1 MSMIVKDDIWVFL
14 PAYNEATVIRGIIK
28 NIKSCGYVNIIVVD
42 DGSTDKTYKFAQEE
56 GARVLHLCLNRGVG
70 AAIRA
75 AILFAKKK
83 NIEFMVF
90 MDADGQ
96 HFPSEIK
103 KLVDELQKQKAD
115 IVIGSRFLEQESK
128 IPFSRIIYNKIAN
141 MFTYFGKSTVTDSQS
156 GFRLLNKV
164 AINNLVDLE
173 LDEYGIC
180 TEMVWKA
187 NAMKLNLA
195 ETPIKVQYT
204 KYSQSKGQNFWKG
217 IQTAYNL
224 IKNILYEH

>member
-14 PAYNEATVIRGIIK
+14 PAYNEATVIRDIIK
-28 NIKSCGYVNIIVVD
+28 NLKSCGYANLVVVD
-42 DGSTDKTYKFAQEE
+42 DGSTDNTYKFAQEE
-56 GARVLHLCLNRGVG
+56 GAKILHLCLNRGVG

-96 HFPSEIK
+96 HFPSEIE

-115 IVIGSRFLEQESK
+115 IVIGSRFLEHESK

-141 MFTYFGKSTVTDSQS
+141 MFTYFGKSTITDSQS

-164 AINNLVDLE
+164 AINNLDLE

-187 NAMKLNLA
+187 NAMKLNLV

-204 KYSQSKGQNFWKG
+204 KYSQSKGQNLWKG
-217 IQTAYNL
+217 IKTACNL
-224 IKNILYEH
+224 LKNIFYEH

>member
-1 MSMIVKDDIWVFL
+1 MSVPVKDNIWIFL
-14 PAYNEATVIRGIIK
+14 PAFNEATVIREVIK
-28 NIKSCGYVNIIVVD
+28 SLKSCGYTNIVVVD
-42 DGSTDKTYKFAQEE
+42 DGSTDNTHKFAQEE
-56 GARVLHLCLNRGVG
+56 GAKVLRLCLNRGVG
-70 AAIRA
+70 AATRA
-75 AILFAKKK
+75 AILFAKRK
-83 NIEFMVF
+83 NIEFMAL

-96 HFPSEIK
+96 HYPSEIE
-103 KLVDELQKQKAD
+103 KLTNELQKQQAD
-115 IVIGSRFLEQESK
+115 IVIGSRFLEKKSK
-128 IPFSRIIYNKIAN
+128 IPFSRVIYNRIAN

-164 AINNLVDLE
+164 AIHHLNLE

-187 NAMKLNLA
+187 NALKIKIV

-204 KYSQSKGQNFWKG
+204 KYSQSKGQSLWKG

-224 IKNILYEH
+224 IKNRLYEH

>member
-1 MSMIVKDDIWVFL
+1 MIVKDDIWVFL
-14 PAYNEATVIRGIIK
+14 PAYNEATVIRDIIK
-28 NIKSCGYVNIIVVD
+28 NLKSYGYANLVVVD
-42 DGSTDKTYKFAQEE
+42 DGSTDNTYKFAQEE
-56 GARVLHLCLNRGVG
+56 GAKILHLCLNRGVG

-96 HFPSEIK
+96 HFPSEIE

-115 IVIGSRFLEQESK
+115 IVIGSRFLEHQSK

-164 AINNLVDLE
+164 AIHNLDLE

-187 NAMKLNLA
+187 NSMKLNLV

-204 KYSQSKGQNFWKG
+204 KYSQSKGQNLWKG
-217 IQTAYNL
+217 IKTACNL
-224 IKNILYEH
+224 LKNIFYEH